1 MPLDL
6 SHPRTLLP
14 LASSSASTSVGTASA
29 GSKGTKGLAGS
40 GAGGSGTTRKAIHL
54 KLTEEVLAQ
63 LVELARKAGSDAG
76 GASGLKGAL
85 KVDLGKN
92 PSLVVG
98 GVSHALNL
106 HPEAPDTEL
115 VRLSTASRQLEPVA
129 TIAQKGSVK
138 HGLADLE
145 KAGQRARE
153 NREQAEKE
161 KEGRRAVLLDAV
173 PSTSKNRSASH
184 SRLLH
189 STSSRPHTPLPSSA
203 PASRTASPSSTTRQP
218 SRLTAVPPKTP
229 HPPGPAPSSTFR
241 IGKGTVP
248 SSIAVSRSSSSSSS
262 GVSVSLASIANG
274 TAPSPPRPAA
284 PSASTSLPLPPSP
297 QRQTS
302 TSSTASSSSSEV
314 SLLQKTIASGAS
326 ATSPESLPIAE
337 TAAKADKGKAGA
349 TEEPE
354 TKVEEKPA
362 APVRAGGGGVLKG
375 KESLKKEKRREER
388 AKDRS
393 SAGAGE
399 SSAAPSKSASAK
411 RASGGTKIEAESEEE
426 VERRDK
432 KKRRLLDDDDVGTS
446 SSRASSVSRPAKGAK
461 NGREREGSERG
472 SGSESVKAKK
482 VEKER
487 RRQRDESSPPRA
499 SSSNGTK
506 KKKRQKVVTERWYSS
521 SSSDEESAKPLA
533 RKTSHDGVKPRASS
547 TSTPLANASPLRQ
560 VTTLPAQARKLPPV
574 PSLPP
579 VSVTSPSSFASS
591 RLSFLEAYA
600 AYAVLHSKLL
610 DERCQLEQGEKGALG
625 GPDQVL
631 KLVEQVGHKKAEL
644 EALKEG
650 MRLWSEE
657 QKKAGAAARAAS

>member
-14 LASSSASTSVGTASA
+14 LASSSASTSGGTASA
-29 GSKGTKGLAGS
+29 GSKCTKGLAGTS
-40 GAGGSGTTRKAIHL
+40 AGAGGTTRKAIHL

-76 GASGLKGAL
+76 GASALKGAL
-85 KVDLGKN
+85 KVDLGKT
-92 PSLVVG
+92 PTLLVG

-115 VRLSTASRQLEPVA
+115 VRPVSASRQLEAVA
-129 TIAQKGSVK
+129 TITQKGSVK

-161 KEGRRAVLLDAV
+161 KEGRRAVLLDSA
-173 PSTSKNRSASH
+173 PSTSKSRSASH
-184 SRLLH
+184 SRLLP
-189 STSSRPHTPLPSSA
+189 SSSSRPHTPLPSSA
-203 PASRTASPSSTTRQP
+203 PASRTASPSSTPRQP
-218 SRLTAVPPKTP
+218 SRLTAVPPKPP

-241 IGKGTVP
+241 IGKGIVP
-248 SSIAVSRSSSSSSS
+248 SSIALSRSSSSSSS
-262 GVSVSLASIANG
+262 GASVSLASIANG

-326 ATSPESLPIAE
+326 ATSPESLPLAE
-337 TAAKADKGKAGA
+337 TVAKADKGKVVA
-349 TEEPE
+349 TEESE
-354 TKVEEKPA
+354 AKVEEKPA

-393 SAGAGE
+393 SAAGSE
-399 SSAAPSKSASAK
+399 SSVPPSRSASAK
-411 RASGGTKIEAESEEE
+411 RASGGAKIEADSEEE

-432 KKRRLLDDDDVGTS
+432 KKRRLLDDEDVGTS

-461 NGREREGSERG
+461 NDREVSERG

-482 VEKER
+482 VERDR

-499 SSSNGTK
+499 SNSNGTK
-506 KKKRQKVVTERWYSS
+506 KKKRQKVITERWYSS
-521 SSSDEESAKPLA
+521 SSSEEESAKPLA
-533 RKTSHDGVKPRASS
+533 RKTTHDSVKPRASS
-547 TSTPLANASPLRQ
+547 TSTALANASPLRQ
-560 VTTLPAQARKLPPV
+560 VTTLPAQTRKLPPV

-579 VSVTSPSSFASS
+579 VSITSPSSFASS
-591 RLSFLEAYA
+591 RLSFLETYA

-610 DERCQLEQGEKGALG
+610 DERCRLEQGERGALG

-631 KLVEQVGHKKAEL
+631 KLVEQVGRKEAEL

-650 MRLWSEE
+650 MRIWSEE
-657 QKKAGAAARAAS
+657 QKKASAAASRAAS